1 MVVIGQIKQRVWNQ
15 TFEKCRH
22 GRIWWFLWTRRDNC
36 IGKKFNHE
44 LLNTYWILFISMVDL
59 KLSFNDW
66 LSLKERVI
74 VHYLSWHKL
83 FVFQISA
90 LGLILRIYRDSHKH
104 FKLIW
109 DHIISNNPTN
119 SAWVIFQIHDFTL
132 I

>member
-1 MVVIGQIKQRVWNQ
+1 MVEFGDF
-15 TFEKCRH
+15 FEQ
-22 GRIWWFLWTRRDNC
+22 GEITVL
-36 IGKKFNHE
+36 GKKFNHE

-104 FKLIW
+104 FKLI
-109 DHIISNNPTN
+109 
-119 SAWVIFQIHDFTL
+119 
-132 I
+132 